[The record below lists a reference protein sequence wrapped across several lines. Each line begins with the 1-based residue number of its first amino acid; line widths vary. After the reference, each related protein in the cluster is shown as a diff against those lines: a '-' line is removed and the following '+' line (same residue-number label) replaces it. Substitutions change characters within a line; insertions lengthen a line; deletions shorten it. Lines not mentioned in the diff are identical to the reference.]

1 MRCQLAA
8 ACLLLASSAAPT
20 DLTLDGV
27 VYVSRHGVR
36 APYGPIV
43 DAEGTAAANDDWSAW
58 TSKAAKNAED
68 YGMDADAF
76 AAQELTPHGMALMP
90 LLGSYVADRWDA
102 LGLDVAGDWAVFADD
117 STRDW
122 QTAALWLE
130 GAGRGDVPV
139 RVGNASLPN
148 MIPVLSDSV
157 LYGAGADATEEQ
169 TLGLFGGDVAALT
182 AAYEDDMADIG
193 RALGFGDDAPI
204 CEALGVADDCA
215 IANLPYKFTG
225 IYWQGMFT
233 CPLYY
238 AQFFAEAWMFEYLSG
253 VDDFAFGALTG
264 SEVAKLYESHIA
276 MMAFATNHWNA
287 VGYGSAALGWIAA
300 ALVQRATGVSFGAA
314 AMAAATPETS
324 VVALFVHDTNQL
336 YLRKLLGLQWIA
348 RGWQGNAASTGGA
361 LSFELH
367 CAGTQGAADRR
378 CFVKTRYTVASP
390 RQQREATVLDATTPP
405 SEAVLVLPGCGV
417 ELCPLAAFVGVVLDA
432 VCFDC
437 VGDPVR
443 TVLGRLAEHAAEP
456 PPEEA
461 CDAAP
466 AWQQALSLL
475 GAAAFGASLALF
487 VAWCLRVR
495 RHRRARQAPSLLG
508 ASRQAPAGERLTLVE
523 SGTVL

>member
-1 MRCQLAA
+1 
-8 ACLLLASSAAPT
+8 
-20 DLTLDGV
+20 
-27 VYVSRHGVR
+27 
-36 APYGPIV
+36 
-43 DAEGTAAANDDWSAW
+43 
-58 TSKAAKNAED
+58 
-68 YGMDADAF
+68 
-76 AAQELTPHGMALMP
+76 
-90 LLGSYVADRWDA
+90 
-102 LGLDVAGDWAVFADD
+102 
-117 STRDW
+117 
-122 QTAALWLE
+122 
-130 GAGRGDVPV
+130 
-139 RVGNASLPN
+139 
-148 MIPVLSDSV
+148 
-157 LYGAGADATEEQ
+157 
-169 TLGLFGGDVAALT
+169 
-182 AAYEDDMADIG
+182 
-193 RALGFGDDAPI
+193 
-204 CEALGVADDCA
+204 
-215 IANLPYKFTG
+215 
-225 IYWQGMFT
+225 
-233 CPLYY
+233 
-238 AQFFAEAWMFEYLSG
+238 MFEYLSG

-336 YLRKLLGLQWIA
+336 YLRKLLGLKWIA

-417 ELCPLAAFVGVVLDA
+417 ELCPLAAFVAVVLDA

-437 VGDPVR
+437 VGEPVR
-443 TVLGRLAEHAAEP
+443 TVLDRLADHHAAEP
-456 PPEEA
+456 PAEEA

-495 RHRRARQAPSLLG
+495 RHRRARHAPSLLG

-523 SGTVL
+523 SGAVL

>member
-43 DAEGTAAANDDWSAW
+43 DAAGTAAANDDWSAW

-130 GAGRGDVPV
+130 GAGRGTCP

-148 MIPVLSDSV
+148 LIPVLSDSV

-204 CEALGVADDCA
+204 CEALG
-215 IANLPYKFTG
+215 
-225 IYWQGMFT
+225 
-233 CPLYY
+233 
-238 AQFFAEAWMFEYLSG
+238 FFAEAWMFEYLSG
-253 VDDFAFGALTG
+253 VDDFAFGVLTG

-314 AMAAATPETS
+314 AMADATPESS

-437 VGDPVR
+437 VGEPVR
-443 TVLGRLAEHAAEP
+443 GCWAASP
-456 PPEEA
+456 TTRRRRPRRR
-461 CDAAP
+461 P
-466 AWQQALSLL
+466 AT
-475 GAAAFGASLALF
+475 
-487 VAWCLRVR
+487 R
-495 RHRRARQAPSLLG
+495 RRRG
-508 ASRQAPAGERLTLVE
+508 SRR
-523 SGTVL
+523 

>member
-43 DAEGTAAANDDWSAW
+43 DAAGTAAANDDWSAW

-90 LLGSYVADRWDA
+90 LLGSYVADRWRA
-102 LGLDVAGDWAVFADD
+102 LGLDVGGDWAVFADD

-148 MIPVLSDSV
+148 LIPVLSDSV

-193 RALGFGDDAPI
+193 RALGFADDAPI
-204 CEALGVADDCA
+204 CAALGVADDCA

-264 SEVAKLYESHIA
+264 SEVAKLYD
-276 MMAFATNHWNA
+276 
-287 VGYGSAALGWIAA
+287 
-300 ALVQRATGVSFGAA
+300 
-314 AMAAATPETS
+314 

-443 TVLGRLAEHAAEP
+443 TVLGRLADHAAEP
-456 PPEEA
+456 PAEEA